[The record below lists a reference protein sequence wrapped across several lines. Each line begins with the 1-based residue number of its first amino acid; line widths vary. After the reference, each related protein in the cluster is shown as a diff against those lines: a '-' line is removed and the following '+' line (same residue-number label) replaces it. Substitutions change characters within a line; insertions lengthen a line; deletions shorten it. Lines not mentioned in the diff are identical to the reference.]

1 MVSVYPILSNVFTSQ
16 ITLGTFLLLWI
27 INICCKMKLLNLR
40 TESKLKFQPKEY
52 VHCAYLL
59 SYKYY
64 ISNAPSLGLGN
75 FFQHKFKFWK
85 NSIIWCI
92 MDDPLKLSCQ
102 NSNLFG
108 LFSIVS
114 NSACAACGALY
125 RWSKSNIC
133 RMSKKSS
140 NLNSVINSKI

>member
-64 ISNAPSLGLGN
+64 ILNAPSLGLGN
-75 FFQHKFKFWK
+75 FFQRKFKFWK
-85 NSIIWCI
+85 IRSFDALWMIHWNCLVRIPIFLGSFPLFPMLLVLLVELYIDGPNQIFVVCPKNRQISIPW
-92 MDDPLKLSCQ
+92 
-102 NSNLFG
+102 
-108 LFSIVS
+108 
-114 NSACAACGALY
+114 
-125 RWSKSNIC
+125 
-133 RMSKKSS
+133 
-140 NLNSVINSKI
+140 